1 MEKIIETV
9 IGIILVLGLIAYAI
23 LGQVS
28 GVKDTGDK
36 AQVEQAKINQML
48 SSSDIVTGAT
58 VRNYI
63 DIASEDKFGTTDITG
78 ILGASE
84 TPDINDKKLHVR
96 VINRKSDGKTECVT
110 NNSDSKTVIKA
121 KIKENALYETSKKYH
136 PDGNLWIIEFTQEN
150 LSSGK

>member
-1 MEKIIETV
+1 
-9 IGIILVLGLIAYAI
+9 
-23 LGQVS
+23 
-28 GVKDTGDK
+28 
-36 AQVEQAKINQML
+36 ML

-63 DIASEDKFGTTDITG
+63 DIVSEDKFGTG

-96 VINRKSDGKTECVT
+96 VINSKSDGTKECVT
-110 NNSDSKTVIKA
+110 NSDSKTVIKA
-121 KIKENALYETSKKYH
+121 KIKENALYKTSKEYH